1 MKKWFLYRVSRLNK
15 GLFIFF
21 LLFITG
27 TLISNLSGWQATPF
41 FVWGMYSE
49 KENDNIIRPVIRVTV
64 NDSLVID
71 HTSGFSDANRFYLAT
86 PLKLYLSIKEA
97 GLDPTAAFLANKNVY
112 RYGFVK
118 KAASKVLNGSRAFND
133 FLSWYQRY
141 LQQTTGVLV
150 RNYSIEIL
158 NATYTD
164 NNKVQII
171 SSLPIVSWK
180 P

>member
-21 LLFITG
+21 LLFITA
-27 TLISNLSGWQATPF
+27 TLITNLSGWEASPF

-49 KENDNIIRPVIRVTV
+49 KEKEVDTRPVIKVTV
-64 NDSLVID
+64 NDSLIID
-71 HTSGFSDANRFYLAT
+71 NTSGYSDANRFYLSS
-86 PLKLYLSIKEA
+86 PLHLFLSMKET
-97 GLDPTAAFLANKNVY
+97 GLDPTAAFLLNKNVY

-118 KAASKVLNGSRAFND
+118 NAAARILNGSREYDA

-141 LQQTTGVLV
+141 LQQTTGITV

-158 NATYTD
+158 NAVYTAD
-164 NNKVQII
+164 NRIQII
-171 SSLPIVSWK
+171 SSLPIASWK

>member
-1 MKKWFLYRVSRLNK
+1 MKKWYLYRVSRLNK

-49 KENDNIIRPVIRVTV
+49 KENDNEIRPILRVTV
-64 NDSLVID
+64 NDSLVVD
-71 HTSGFSDANRFYLAT
+71 HTSGFSDANRFYLSG
-86 PLKLYLSIKEA
+86 PLKVYLSIKET
-97 GLDPTAAFLANKNVY
+97 GLDPTAAFLENKNVY

-118 KAASKVLNGSRAFND
+118 NAALRVLNRSREYNG

-141 LQQTTGVLV
+141 LEKTTGIKV
-150 RNYSIEIL
+150 RNFLIEIL
-158 NATYTD
+158 NAEYKAD
-164 NNKVQII
+164 NRIQII
-171 SSLPIVSWK
+171 SSLPIASWK